1 MTINLTSHRNICL
14 NLSKTNRNIR
24 THIFPNSLRVLVGE
38 TVFRKII
45 QKERRKEGRE
55 GEREGLMDSDRGT
68 KISES

>member
-1 MTINLTSHRNICL
+1 
-14 NLSKTNRNIR
+14 
-24 THIFPNSLRVLVGE
+24 VGE